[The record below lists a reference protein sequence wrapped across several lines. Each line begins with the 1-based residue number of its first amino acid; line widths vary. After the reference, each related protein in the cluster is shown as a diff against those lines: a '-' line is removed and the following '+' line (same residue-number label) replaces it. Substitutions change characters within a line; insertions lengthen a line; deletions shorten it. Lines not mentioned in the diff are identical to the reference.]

1 VYLCFSSKKKKKKKN
16 DNNKAQSEKNFKSK
30 DFSREKILKRK
41 EFFLCLSLTSTLFFS
56 PYIYLYHR
64 QHTHTHTHTHTMR
77 VTIYTRV
84 MRCVSSFYVRVK
96 FVPIFVSSFQLN
108 LPFQKMNCP
117 YLGFCFFFVS
127 FCLFLTARRLPQ
139 TRARAANKERK
150 STRTRRDT
158 HTRK

>member
-64 QHTHTHTHTHTMR
+64 QHTHTHTHTHTHDACNYIYARDALRLKLLCARKVRAYFCIVFSTQLALSKNELSLFR
-77 VTIYTRV
+77 V
-84 MRCVSSFYVRVK
+84 
-96 FVPIFVSSFQLN
+96 L
-108 LPFQKMNCP
+108 
-117 YLGFCFFFVS
+117 
-127 FCLFLTARRLPQ
+127 LFLCLVLPVSHGAPTSTNARARR
-139 TRARAANKERK
+139 E
-150 STRTRRDT
+150 
-158 HTRK
+158 